1 MIASGPVS
9 EMAGSSTCLNEA
21 VAEPLDVL
29 EVTHYPHVIGNGYTT
44 ETGINTSGAAIDWV
58 AELFFG
64 GRRGR
69 ARPADFTR
77 LDREAAAVTAGA
89 DGVLFIPALAD
100 GERDD
105 PDLRA
110 AFVGLSLRNDRSTL
124 ARAAL
129 EGVALTIRAQL
140 MLLAQGGAPATELRI
155 SGGDTRLA
163 TWNQIKADV
172 TGLPV
177 TTVPDDAAVT
187 GVAML
192 TGLGVAIYGSTD
204 DAIRRCVRPDPP
216 LEPNPALSG
225 RYAEAFARFQEL
237 VASPALRH
245 A

>member
-1 MIASGPVS
+1 MPGFHREDAVELTRSFASQLP
-9 EMAGSSTCLNEA
+9 A
-21 VAEPLDVL
+21 V
-29 EVTHYPHVIGNGYTT
+29 
-44 ETGINTSGAAIDWV
+44 
-58 AELFFG
+58 
-64 GRRGR
+64 RG
-69 ARPADFTR
+69 
-77 LDREAAAVTAGA
+77 L
-89 DGVLFIPALAD
+89 LIS
-100 GERDD
+100 
-105 PDLRA
+105 DLRA
-110 AFVGLSLRNDRSTL
+110 AFVGLSLRHDRSTL

-177 TTVPDDAAVT
+177 TTVPGDAAVT

-225 RYAEAFARFQEL
+225 PYAEAFARFQEL

-245 A
+245 AL